1 MNIFSSVNVEHV
13 ARIERGLH
21 EFFSSSPNEALR
33 SGEVYRDGR
42 RKIDI
47 DLDVDE
53 HDLACCELKLEV
65 SADINED
72 YIIRIYLDRLRIS
85 RSQGCRRG
93 NEYLEA
99 IRYMLDHFFIRSNP
113 IFSSMPI
120 RRMYFEVETDIA
132 SIAGGMEP
140 LNITNHMYEITTT
153 ISKRQTVNGL
163 DFQEMTLSDLLHLH
177 PEYRVGQES
186 DFWSYVVRVRLP
198 DAYQGDIR
206 LSRLAGI
213 VLENVTA
220 LEPIVYKL
228 LCQFWF
234 HQILPLID
242 PRPKV
247 HEDPPDDEK
256 EEEEEEDADEVRMEI
271 AFEPIHLGMLTLL
284 TRDDCKTWYMHHLDL
299 SVCNQRGPMDS
310 KKLDSMV
317 RRYQEKPFCELL
329 PKPFKSFF
337 QHITSPTKQVLL
349 DCVTNM
355 RKRRRLTFF
364 EYMQLYLID
373 PKHNGRFGSKFDD
386 YFANVCRELW

>member
-1 MNIFSSVNVEHV
+1 MNIFSSVNAEHV
-13 ARIERGLH
+13 TRIERGIQDFL
-21 EFFSSSPNEALR
+21 SSSPNDALQ
-33 SGEVYRDGR
+33 SGEVYRNGK
-42 RKIDI
+42 RKMDI
-47 DLDVDE
+47 DLDVNE
-53 HDLACCELKLEV
+53 HDLACCELQLEV
-65 SADINED
+65 SADINEE
-72 YIIRIYLDRLRIS
+72 YIVRICLDRLRIS

-99 IRYMLDHFFIRSNP
+99 IRYMLDHFFVRSNP

-132 SIAGGMEP
+132 SIGGGIEA
-140 LNITNHMYEITTT
+140 LNITNHMYELTKS
-153 ISKRQTVNGL
+153 ISKREN
-163 DFQEMTLSDLLHLH
+163 FQEMSLSDLFHKH
-177 PEYRVGQES
+177 PEFRMHQNEDLN

-198 DAYQGDIR
+198 DVYQGDIR
-206 LSRLAGI
+206 ISRLAGI
-213 VLENVTA
+213 VLENLTA

-228 LCQFWF
+228 LCKFWF

-247 HEDPPDDEK
+247 RKDSSDD
-256 EEEEEEDADEVRMEI
+256 EEEDADEVRMEI

-299 SVCNQRGPMDS
+299 SVCNQKGPVDS
-310 KKLDSMV
+310 TKLDSKV
-317 RRYQEKPFCELL
+317 RRYQEKPFFEFV
-329 PKPFKSFF
+329 PKSFKKF
-337 QHITSPTKQVLL
+337 FRHITSPTKQVLIE
-349 DCVTNM
+349 CVTNL
-355 RKRRRLTFF
+355 RKRKRLTFF